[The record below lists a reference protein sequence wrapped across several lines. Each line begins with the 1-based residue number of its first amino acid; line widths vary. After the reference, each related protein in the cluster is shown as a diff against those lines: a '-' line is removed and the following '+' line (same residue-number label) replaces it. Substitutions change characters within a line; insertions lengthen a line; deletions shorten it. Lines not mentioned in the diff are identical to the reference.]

1 MSVVLR
7 RFLVVMAPAAWLC
20 QAQGGPVF
28 DLVCEKGEH
37 VKTWN
42 GVKKRFRNLLTGT
55 NVLGGIKRETL
66 SETLD
71 AAMKELKEAK
81 ALGPEFESECP
92 VGKLNLQLLSVNAIV
107 DPTAL
112 AQLLTGTERLASP
125 ILTLLL
131 DVPWI
136 AIVESGWPIFGFLAE
151 LNARRRETK
160 AGINTELADG
170 VAEGAARAFLVEVT
184 QALATGNIGE
194 LKQLSALYLSF
205 EDQQGAALATL
216 TALAAQAAVESTV
229 GGRIKLLEAVQNVF
243 KMAIASAPE
252 LDLALGTQWPLW
264 DLIHMAVDGMLPA

>member
-1 MSVVLR
+1 M
-7 RFLVVMAPAAWLC
+7 
-20 QAQGGPVF
+20 G
-28 DLVCEKGEH
+28 
-37 VKTWN
+37 
-42 GVKKRFRNLLTGT
+42 RFRNLLTGT

-81 ALGPEFESECP
+81 ALGPESESECP
-92 VGKLNLQLLSVNAIV
+92 VGKLNLQLLSVTAIV
-107 DPTAL
+107 DPMAL

-136 AIVESGWPIFGFLAE
+136 AIVESGWPVFGFLAE

-205 EDQQGAALATL
+205 EDQQGAAFATL
-216 TALAAQAAVESTV
+216 TALAAQAAVENTV

-252 LDLALGTQWPLW
+252 LDLALGTQWPIW